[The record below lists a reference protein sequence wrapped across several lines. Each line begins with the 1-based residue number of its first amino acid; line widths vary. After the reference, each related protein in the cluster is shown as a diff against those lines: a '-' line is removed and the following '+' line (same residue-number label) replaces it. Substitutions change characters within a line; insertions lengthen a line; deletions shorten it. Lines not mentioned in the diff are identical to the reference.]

1 MISNIIINF
10 INPFRQMPVNTR
22 WQTAGLSPLI
32 KVSKKTERKQF
43 QNGRCSIIHQAGQT
57 QIQTI
62 ESFNAT
68 IKRDF
73 SLRKRYSVWGS
84 VDIIEEIILYYST
97 CKKEFWVTPKFDEDT
112 KAQGKRCIIGPFKQR
127 SNGKIM
133 YKDKYMISL
142 TERTCSCG
150 SSQEFRK
157 GFI

>member
-1 MISNIIINF
+1 
-10 INPFRQMPVNTR
+10 MPVNTR
-22 WQTAGLSPLI
+22 RQTAGLSSLI
-32 KVSKKTERKQF
+32 KVSKKNERKQF

-57 QIQTI
+57 QIQKI

-73 SLRKRYSVWGS
+73 SLRKRYSVLGS

-97 CKKEFWVTPKFDEDT
+97 CKKEFWVTPKFDKDT
-112 KAQGKRCIIGPFKQR
+112 KAQEKRCIIGSFKQR

-142 TERTCSCG
+142 TERTCSCV